1 MVMKLSLPLAISLL
15 ALAALASAQQPAT
28 NFQWPEGKQVALSLS
43 FDDARASQVERGAAL
58 LDRYN
63 VKATFY
69 VMPSGVERKL
79 AGWRKVV
86 ASGHEIAN
94 HTLNHPCSG
103 NIAWSR
109 NNSLENYTLE
119 RMRQELL
126 GANRRIQELLG
137 VTPESFTYP
146 CGQTFVGRGVDAR
159 SYVPMVASLFVSA
172 RGGSGKMPADPAR
185 IDFSQLA
192 AVDSDGKDFKQI
204 FRIVETAKQSGSWV
218 VLAGHDM
225 GEDGEQTT
233 RLAMLEELIRYAQNP
248 ANSVWIAPVGRVAQY
263 VHAQRR
269 KKIQST
275 KPGQP
280 EAFRLQPR
288 GQPR

>member
-1 MVMKLSLPLAISLL
+1 
-15 ALAALASAQQPAT
+15 
-28 NFQWPEGKQVALSLS
+28 
-43 FDDARASQVERGAAL
+43 
-58 LDRYN
+58 
-63 VKATFY
+63 
-69 VMPSGVERKL
+69 
-79 AGWRKVV
+79 
-86 ASGHEIAN
+86 
-94 HTLNHPCSG
+94 
-103 NIAWSR
+103 
-109 NNSLENYTLE
+109 
-119 RMRQELL
+119 
-126 GANRRIQELLG
+126 
-137 VTPESFTYP
+137 
-146 CGQTFVGRGVDAR
+146 
-159 SYVPMVASLFVSA
+159 
-172 RGGSGKMPADPAR
+172 MPADPAR

-269 KKIQST
+269 KEIQST
-275 KPGQP
+275 KPSQP
-280 EAFRLQPR
+280 GAFRLQPQ